1 MYKTKKLNNGLTIIA
16 EEIPYLKSISMGIWF
31 RSGIKTEENY
41 IDGVSHFI
49 EHMMFKGTKN
59 RTSKQLVAE
68 IENLGGVINAF
79 TGRECTCY
87 YVRLLDEHLNI
98 GIDILSDMILN
109 SKFDEK
115 DIEREKSVII
125 EELKMYEDSPEDLT
139 YDILL
144 EKVYNNKGIGKNILG
159 SKESIKSMNRDAI
172 LDYFEKFYVPENA
185 VLSICGNFDFEETVK
200 LIEDKFENWHGEKP
214 NYNLQNEIFNPC
226 IIKKDRDYEQT
237 NLAICFECENIGSSS
252 NDVYAIDII
261 NNVLGG
267 SSTSRLFQR
276 IREDEGLVYSI
287 YSEQEFYREKGE
299 LGIYAS
305 MSTEN
310 LEDVYRLVKEDQ
322 RIREDEGLVYSIYSE
337 QEFYREKGELGI
349 YASMSTENLEDVYR
363 LVKEEIISLNEN
375 GITEEELNNSKEQL
389 KGEFMLGMESTE
401 SRMNAI
407 GKYMLI
413 TGKVETLEDVIEGLN
428 SITMDDIN
436 RVISDVLDI
445 NKMGVCVVGKGVSEI
460 EL

>member
-214 NYNLQNEIFNPC
+214 DYNLQNEIFNPC
-226 IIKKDRDYEQT
+226 IVKKDRDYEQT

-310 LEDVYRLVKEDQ
+310 LEH
-322 RIREDEGLVYSIYSE
+322 
-337 QEFYREKGELGI
+337 
-349 YASMSTENLEDVYR
+349 VYR

>member
-1 MYKTKKLNNGLTIIA
+1 MYKAKKLNNGLTIIA
-16 EEIPYLKSISMGIWF
+16 EEIPYLKSISIGIWF
-31 RSGIKTEENY
+31 RAGIKTEENY

-59 RTSKQLVAE
+59 RTSKKLVAE

-115 DIEREKSVII
+115 DIEKEKSVII

-185 VLSICGNFDFEETVK
+185 VLSICGNFDFDETVK
-200 LIEDKFENWHGEKP
+200 LIEEKFENWYGKKP
-214 NYNLQNEIFNPC
+214 DYNLQDEKFIPC

-237 NLAICFECENIGSSS
+237 NLAICFECKNIGSSS
-252 NDVYAIDII
+252 KDIYAIDII

-267 SSTSRLFQR
+267 SSTSRLFQ
-276 IREDEGLVYSI
+276 
-287 YSEQEFYREKGE
+287 K
-299 LGIYAS
+299 
-305 MSTEN
+305 
-310 LEDVYRLVKEDQ
+310 
-322 RIREDEGLVYSIYSE
+322 IREDEGLVYSIYSE

-363 LVKEEIISLNEN
+363 LVKEEIISLNKY

-407 GKYMLI
+407 GKHMLI
-413 TGKVETLEDVIEGLN
+413 TGTVETLEDVIEGLN
-428 SITMDDIN
+428 SINMNDIN

-445 NKMGVCVVGKGVSEI
+445 DKMGVCVIGKDVSKI

>member
-214 NYNLQNEIFNPC
+214 DYNLQNEIFNPC
-226 IIKKDRDYEQT
+226 IVKKDRDYEQT

-252 NDVYAIDII
+252 NDVYTIDII

-287 YSEQEFYREKGE
+287 YSEQEFYR
-299 LGIYAS
+299 
-305 MSTEN
+305 
-310 LEDVYRLVKEDQ
+310 D
-322 RIREDEGLVYSIYSE
+322 
-337 QEFYREKGELGI
+337 KGELGI

-375 GITEEELNNSKEQL
+375 GITEEELKNSKEQL

-428 SITMDDIN
+428 SITMEDIN
-436 RVISDVLDI
+436 RVIKDVLDI
-445 NKMGVCVVGKGVSEI
+445 DKMGVCVVGKGVSEI

>member
-1 MYKTKKLNNGLTIIA
+1 MYKTKKLKNGLTIIA
-16 EEIPYLKSISMGIWF
+16 EEIPYFKSISMGIWF
-31 RSGIKTEENY
+31 RAGIKTEENY

-115 DIEREKSVII
+115 DIEREKSVIT

-144 EKVYNNKGIGKNILG
+144 EKVYDNKGIGKNILG
-159 SKESIKSMNRDAI
+159 SKESIKSMNKESI
-172 LDYFEKFYVPENA
+172 LEYFEKFYVPENA
-185 VLSICGNFDFEETVK
+185 VLSICGNFDFDETVK

-310 LEDVYRLVKEDQ
+310 LEDVYRLVKE
-322 RIREDEGLVYSIYSE
+322 
-337 QEFYREKGELGI
+337 
-349 YASMSTENLEDVYR
+349 
-363 LVKEEIISLNEN
+363 EIISLNEN
-375 GITEEELNNSKEQL
+375 GITEEELKNSKEQL

>member
-1 MYKTKKLNNGLTIIA
+1 MYKTKKLSNGLTIIA

-98 GIDILSDMILN
+98 GIDIISDMILN

-115 DIEREKSVII
+115 DIEREKSVIT

-144 EKVYNNKGIGKNILG
+144 EKVYDNKGIGKNILG
-159 SKESIKSMNRDAI
+159 NKESIKSMNREAI

-200 LIEDKFENWHGEKP
+200 LIEDKFANWHGQKP
-214 NYNLQNEIFNPC
+214 DYNLQDEVFKPC

-237 NLAICFECENIGSSS
+237 NLAICFECDKIGSIS
-252 NDVYAIDII
+252 NDVYTIDII

-287 YSEQEFYREKGE
+287 YSEQEFYRDKGE

-310 LEDVYRLVKEDQ
+310 LEDVYRL
-322 RIREDEGLVYSIYSE
+322 I
-337 QEFYREKGELGI
+337 
-349 YASMSTENLEDVYR
+349 
-363 LVKEEIISLNEN
+363 KEEIISLNEN

-413 TGKVETLEDVIEGLN
+413 TGRVETLEDVIEGLN
-428 SITMDDIN
+428 SITMEDIN

-445 NKMGVCVVGKGVSEI
+445 DKMGVCVVGKGVSEI

>member
-31 RSGIKTEENY
+31 RAGIKTEENY

-159 SKESIKSMNRDAI
+159 SKDSIKSMNRDAI

-200 LIEDKFENWHGEKP
+200 LIEDKFENWYGEKP
-214 NYNLQNEIFNPC
+214 DYNLQNEIFTPC

-287 YSEQEFYREKGE
+287 YSEQEFYRDKGE

-310 LEDVYRLVKEDQ
+310 LEDVYRL
-322 RIREDEGLVYSIYSE
+322 I
-337 QEFYREKGELGI
+337 
-349 YASMSTENLEDVYR
+349 T
-363 LVKEEIISLNEN
+363 EEIVSLNEK
-375 GITEEELNNSKEQL
+375 GITEEELKNSKEQL

>member
-214 NYNLQNEIFNPC
+214 DYNLQNEIFNPC

-267 SSTSRLFQR
+267 SSTSRLF
-276 IREDEGLVYSI
+276 
-287 YSEQEFYREKGE
+287 
-299 LGIYAS
+299 
-305 MSTEN
+305 
-310 LEDVYRLVKEDQ
+310 Q

-445 NKMGVCVVGKGVSEI
+445 DKMGVCVVGKGVSEI

>member
-214 NYNLQNEIFNPC
+214 DYNLQNEIFNPC

-310 LEDVYRLVKEDQ
+310 LEDVYRLVKE
-322 RIREDEGLVYSIYSE
+322 
-337 QEFYREKGELGI
+337 
-349 YASMSTENLEDVYR
+349 
-363 LVKEEIISLNEN
+363 EIISLNKN

>member
-87 YVRLLDEHLNI
+87 YVRLLGEHLNI

-214 NYNLQNEIFNPC
+214 DYNLQNEIFNPC
-226 IIKKDRDYEQT
+226 IVKKDRDYEQT

-267 SSTSRLFQR
+267 SSTSRLF
-276 IREDEGLVYSI
+276 
-287 YSEQEFYREKGE
+287 
-299 LGIYAS
+299 
-305 MSTEN
+305 
-310 LEDVYRLVKEDQ
+310 Q

-436 RVISDVLDI
+436 RVIKDVLDI
-445 NKMGVCVVGKGVSEI
+445 DKMGVCVVGKGVSEI

>member
-214 NYNLQNEIFNPC
+214 DYNLQNEIFNPC
-226 IIKKDRDYEQT
+226 IVKKDRDYEQT

-310 LEDVYRLVKEDQ
+310 LEDVYRLVKE
-322 RIREDEGLVYSIYSE
+322 
-337 QEFYREKGELGI
+337 
-349 YASMSTENLEDVYR
+349 
-363 LVKEEIISLNEN
+363 EIISLNKN

-428 SITMDDIN
+428 SITMEDIN
-436 RVISDVLDI
+436 RVIKDVLDI
-445 NKMGVCVVGKGVSEI
+445 DKMGVCVVGKGVSEI

>member
-1 MYKTKKLNNGLTIIA
+1 MYKTKKLKNGLTIIA
-16 EEIPYLKSISMGIWF
+16 EEIPYFKSISMGIWF
-31 RSGIKTEENY
+31 RAGIKTEENY

-115 DIEREKSVII
+115 DIEREKSVIT

-144 EKVYNNKGIGKNILG
+144 EKVYDNKGIGKNILG
-159 SKESIKSMNRDAI
+159 SKESIKSMNKESI
-172 LDYFEKFYVPENA
+172 LEYFEKFYVPENA
-185 VLSICGNFDFEETVK
+185 VLSICGNFDFDETVK
-200 LIEDKFENWHGEKP
+200 LIEDKFSNWHGEKP
-214 NYNLQNEIFNPC
+214 DYNLEDEKFNPC
-226 IIKKDRDYEQT
+226 VVKKDRDYEQT

-252 NDVYAIDII
+252 NDVYTIDII

-287 YSEQEFYREKGE
+287 YSEQEFYR
-299 LGIYAS
+299 
-305 MSTEN
+305 
-310 LEDVYRLVKEDQ
+310 D
-322 RIREDEGLVYSIYSE
+322 
-337 QEFYREKGELGI
+337 KGELGI

-375 GITEEELNNSKEQL
+375 GITEEELKNSKEQL

>member
-172 LDYFEKFYVPENA
+172 LDYFEKFYVPENT

-214 NYNLQNEIFNPC
+214 DYNLQNEIFNPC
-226 IIKKDRDYEQT
+226 IVKKDRDYEQT

-252 NDVYAIDII
+252 NDVYTIDII

-287 YSEQEFYREKGE
+287 YSEQEFYRDKGE

-310 LEDVYRLVKEDQ
+310 LEDVYRL
-322 RIREDEGLVYSIYSE
+322 I
-337 QEFYREKGELGI
+337 
-349 YASMSTENLEDVYR
+349 T
-363 LVKEEIISLNEN
+363 EEIVSLNEK
-375 GITEEELNNSKEQL
+375 GITEEELKNSKEQL

>member
-1 MYKTKKLNNGLTIIA
+1 MYKTKKLKNGLTIIA
-16 EEIPYLKSISMGIWF
+16 EEIPYFKSISMGIWF
-31 RSGIKTEENY
+31 RAGIKTEENY

-115 DIEREKSVII
+115 DIEREKSVIT

-144 EKVYNNKGIGKNILG
+144 EKVYDNKGIGKNILG

-214 NYNLQNEIFNPC
+214 DYNLQNEIFNPC

-267 SSTSRLFQR
+267 SSTSRLF
-276 IREDEGLVYSI
+276 
-287 YSEQEFYREKGE
+287 
-299 LGIYAS
+299 
-305 MSTEN
+305 
-310 LEDVYRLVKEDQ
+310 Q

-445 NKMGVCVVGKGVSEI
+445 DKMGVCVVGKGVSEI

>member
-185 VLSICGNFDFEETVK
+185 VLSICGNFDFDETVK

-214 NYNLQNEIFNPC
+214 DYNLQNEIFNPC
-226 IIKKDRDYEQT
+226 IVKKDRDYEQT

-267 SSTSRLFQR
+267 SSTSRLF
-276 IREDEGLVYSI
+276 
-287 YSEQEFYREKGE
+287 
-299 LGIYAS
+299 
-305 MSTEN
+305 
-310 LEDVYRLVKEDQ
+310 Q

-428 SITMDDIN
+428 SITMEDIN
-436 RVISDVLDI
+436 RVIKDVLDI
-445 NKMGVCVVGKGVSEI
+445 DKMGVCVVGKGVSEI

>member
-31 RSGIKTEENY
+31 RAGIKTEENY

-214 NYNLQNEIFNPC
+214 DYNLQNEIFNPC

-310 LEDVYRLVKEDQ
+310 LEDVYRLVKE
-322 RIREDEGLVYSIYSE
+322 
-337 QEFYREKGELGI
+337 
-349 YASMSTENLEDVYR
+349 
-363 LVKEEIISLNEN
+363 EIISLNKN

>member
-1 MYKTKKLNNGLTIIA
+1 MSVKGTVTRTPFKGVLWQYFLCNSVDNIFYVNYNDIMEQIKNVFGGVMYKTKKLNNGLTIIA

-214 NYNLQNEIFNPC
+214 DYNLQNEIFNPC

-267 SSTSRLFQR
+267 SSTSRLF
-276 IREDEGLVYSI
+276 
-287 YSEQEFYREKGE
+287 
-299 LGIYAS
+299 
-305 MSTEN
+305 
-310 LEDVYRLVKEDQ
+310 Q

>member
-31 RSGIKTEENY
+31 RAGIKTEENY

-214 NYNLQNEIFNPC
+214 DYNLQNEIFNPC

-299 LGIYAS
+299 
-305 MSTEN
+305 
-310 LEDVYRLVKEDQ
+310 
-322 RIREDEGLVYSIYSE
+322 
-337 QEFYREKGELGI
+337 
-349 YASMSTENLEDVYR
+349 
-363 LVKEEIISLNEN
+363 
-375 GITEEELNNSKEQL
+375 
-389 KGEFMLGMESTE
+389 FMLGMESTE

-413 TGKVETLEDVIEGLN
+413 TGKVETLEEVIEGLN

>member
-31 RSGIKTEENY
+31 RAGIKTEENY

-214 NYNLQNEIFNPC
+214 DYNLQNEIFNPC

-287 YSEQEFYREKGE
+287 YSEQEFYR
-299 LGIYAS
+299 
-305 MSTEN
+305 
-310 LEDVYRLVKEDQ
+310 D
-322 RIREDEGLVYSIYSE
+322 
-337 QEFYREKGELGI
+337 KGELGI

-375 GITEEELNNSKEQL
+375 GITEEELKNSKEQL

-428 SITMDDIN
+428 SITMEDIN
-436 RVISDVLDI
+436 RVIKDVLDI
-445 NKMGVCVVGKGVSEI
+445 DKMGVCVVGKGVSEI

>member
-1 MYKTKKLNNGLTIIA
+1 MYKTKKLKNGLTIIA
-16 EEIPYLKSISMGIWF
+16 EEIPYFKSISMGIWF
-31 RSGIKTEENY
+31 RAGIKTEENY

-87 YVRLLDEHLNI
+87 YVRLLDEH
-98 GIDILSDMILN
+98 
-109 SKFDEK
+109 
-115 DIEREKSVII
+115 DIEREKSVIT

-144 EKVYNNKGIGKNILG
+144 EKVYDNKGIGKNILG
-159 SKESIKSMNRDAI
+159 SKESIKSMNKESI
-172 LDYFEKFYVPENA
+172 LEYFEKFYVPENA
-185 VLSICGNFDFEETVK
+185 VLSICGNFDFDETVK
-200 LIEDKFENWHGEKP
+200 LIEDKFANWHGEKP
-214 NYNLQNEIFNPC
+214 NYNLQDEIFNPC
-226 IIKKDRDYEQT
+226 VVKKDRDYEQT

-252 NDVYAIDII
+252 NDVYTIDII

-287 YSEQEFYREKGE
+287 YSEQEFYRDKGE

-310 LEDVYRLVKEDQ
+310 LEDVYRL
-322 RIREDEGLVYSIYSE
+322 I
-337 QEFYREKGELGI
+337 
-349 YASMSTENLEDVYR
+349 T
-363 LVKEEIISLNEN
+363 EEIVSLNEK
-375 GITEEELNNSKEQL
+375 GITEEELKNSKEQL

-428 SITMDDIN
+428 SITMEDIN
-436 RVISDVLDI
+436 RVIKDVLDI
-445 NKMGVCVVGKGVSEI
+445 DKMGVCVVGKGVSEI

>member
-310 LEDVYRLVKEDQ
+310 LEDVYRLVKE
-322 RIREDEGLVYSIYSE
+322 
-337 QEFYREKGELGI
+337 
-349 YASMSTENLEDVYR
+349 
-363 LVKEEIISLNEN
+363 EIISLNEN

-445 NKMGVCVVGKGVSEI
+445 DKMGVCVVGKGVSEI

>member
-1 MYKTKKLNNGLTIIA
+1 MYKTKKLSNGLTIIA

-98 GIDILSDMILN
+98 GIDIISDMILN

-115 DIEREKSVII
+115 DIEREKSVIT

-144 EKVYNNKGIGKNILG
+144 EKVYDNKGIGKNILG
-159 SKESIKSMNRDAI
+159 NKESIKSMNREAI

-185 VLSICGNFDFEETVK
+185 ALSICGNFDFEETVK
-200 LIEDKFENWHGEKP
+200 LIEDKFENWHGQKQD
-214 NYNLQNEIFNPC
+214 YNLQDEVFKPC

-237 NLAICFECENIGSSS
+237 NLAICFECDKIGSSS
-252 NDVYAIDII
+252 NDVYTIDII

-287 YSEQEFYREKGE
+287 YSEQEFYRDKGE

-310 LEDVYRLVKEDQ
+310 LEDVYRL
-322 RIREDEGLVYSIYSE
+322 I
-337 QEFYREKGELGI
+337 
-349 YASMSTENLEDVYR
+349 
-363 LVKEEIISLNEN
+363 KEEIISLNEN

-413 TGKVETLEDVIEGLN
+413 TGRVETLEDVIEGLN

-445 NKMGVCVVGKGVSEI
+445 DKMGVCVVGKGVSEI

>member
-214 NYNLQNEIFNPC
+214 DYNLQNEIFNPC

-267 SSTSRLFQR
+267 SSTSRLF
-276 IREDEGLVYSI
+276 
-287 YSEQEFYREKGE
+287 
-299 LGIYAS
+299 
-305 MSTEN
+305 
-310 LEDVYRLVKEDQ
+310 Q

-428 SITMDDIN
+428 SITMEDIN
-436 RVISDVLDI
+436 RVIKDVLDI
-445 NKMGVCVVGKGVSEI
+445 DKMGVCVVGKGVSEI

>member
-214 NYNLQNEIFNPC
+214 DYNLQNEIFNPC
-226 IIKKDRDYEQT
+226 IVKKDRDYEQT

-287 YSEQEFYREKGE
+287 YSEQEFYR
-299 LGIYAS
+299 
-305 MSTEN
+305 
-310 LEDVYRLVKEDQ
+310 D
-322 RIREDEGLVYSIYSE
+322 
-337 QEFYREKGELGI
+337 KGELGI

-375 GITEEELNNSKEQL
+375 GITEEELKNSKEQL

-436 RVISDVLDI
+436 RVIKDVLDI
-445 NKMGVCVVGKGVSEI
+445 DKMGVCVVGKGVSEI

>member
-1 MYKTKKLNNGLTIIA
+1 MYKTKKLKNGLTIIA
-16 EEIPYLKSISMGIWF
+16 EEIPYFKSISMGIWF
-31 RSGIKTEENY
+31 RAGIKTEENY

-115 DIEREKSVII
+115 DIEREKSVIT

-144 EKVYNNKGIGKNILG
+144 EKVYDNKGIGKNILG
-159 SKESIKSMNRDAI
+159 SKESIKSMNKESI
-172 LDYFEKFYVPENA
+172 LEYFEKFYVPENA
-185 VLSICGNFDFEETVK
+185 VLSICGNFDFDETVK
-200 LIEDKFENWHGEKP
+200 LIEDKFANWHGEKP
-214 NYNLQNEIFNPC
+214 NCNLQDEIFNPC
-226 IIKKDRDYEQT
+226 VVKTDRDYEQT

-252 NDVYAIDII
+252 NDVYTIDII

-287 YSEQEFYREKGE
+287 YSEQEFYRDKGE

-310 LEDVYRLVKEDQ
+310 LEDVYRL
-322 RIREDEGLVYSIYSE
+322 I
-337 QEFYREKGELGI
+337 
-349 YASMSTENLEDVYR
+349 
-363 LVKEEIISLNEN
+363 KEEIVSLNEN
-375 GITEEELNNSKEQL
+375 GITEEELKNSKEQL

-401 SRMNAI
+401 SRMSAI

-428 SITMDDIN
+428 SITMEDIN
-436 RVISDVLDI
+436 RVIKDVLDI
-445 NKMGVCVVGKGVSEI
+445 DKMGVCVVGKGVSEI

>member
-1 MYKTKKLNNGLTIIA
+1 MYKTKKLKNGLTIIA

-144 EKVYNNKGIGKNILG
+144 EKVYDNKGIGKNILG
-159 SKESIKSMNRDAI
+159 NKESIKSMNREAI
-172 LDYFEKFYVPENA
+172 LAYFEKFYVPKNA
-185 VLSICGNFDFEETVK
+185 VLSICGNFDFDETVK
-200 LIEDKFENWHGEKP
+200 LIEDKFGNWHGEKP
-214 NYNLQNEIFNPC
+214 DYNLQDEKFNPC
-226 IIKKDRDYEQT
+226 VVKKDRDYEQT

-252 NDVYAIDII
+252 NDVYTIDII

-287 YSEQEFYREKGE
+287 YSEQEFYR
-299 LGIYAS
+299 
-305 MSTEN
+305 
-310 LEDVYRLVKEDQ
+310 D
-322 RIREDEGLVYSIYSE
+322 
-337 QEFYREKGELGI
+337 KGELGI

-375 GITEEELNNSKEQL
+375 GITEEELKNSKEQL

-436 RVISDVLDI
+436 RVIRDVLDI
-445 NKMGVCVVGKGVSEI
+445 NKMGVCAVGKGVSQI

>member
-1 MYKTKKLNNGLTIIA
+1 MYKTKKLSNGLTIIA

-68 IENLGGVINAF
+68 IENLGGAINAF

-98 GIDILSDMILN
+98 GIDIISDMILN

-115 DIEREKSVII
+115 DIEREKSVIT

-144 EKVYNNKGIGKNILG
+144 EKVYDNKGIGKNILG
-159 SKESIKSMNRDAI
+159 NKESIKSMNREAI

-200 LIEDKFENWHGEKP
+200 LIEDKFENWYGQKP
-214 NYNLQNEIFNPC
+214 DYNLQDEVFKPC

-237 NLAICFECENIGSSS
+237 NLAICFECDKIGSSS
-252 NDVYAIDII
+252 NDVYTIDII

-287 YSEQEFYREKGE
+287 YSEQEFYRDKGE

-310 LEDVYRLVKEDQ
+310 LEDVYRL
-322 RIREDEGLVYSIYSE
+322 I
-337 QEFYREKGELGI
+337 
-349 YASMSTENLEDVYR
+349 
-363 LVKEEIISLNEN
+363 KEEIISLNEN

-413 TGKVETLEDVIEGLN
+413 TGRVETLEDVTEGLN

-445 NKMGVCVVGKGVSEI
+445 DKMGVCVVGKGVSEI

>member
-159 SKESIKSMNRDAI
+159 GKESIKSMNRDAI

-214 NYNLQNEIFNPC
+214 DYNLQNEIFNPC

-267 SSTSRLFQR
+267 SSTSRLF
-276 IREDEGLVYSI
+276 
-287 YSEQEFYREKGE
+287 
-299 LGIYAS
+299 
-305 MSTEN
+305 
-310 LEDVYRLVKEDQ
+310 Q